1 MKAWCIWCQTGSPPN
16 PLSDKEMV
24 WIHTKCFEQLMDVHD
39 KIEHVTEY
47 MNGTLPRLAENGN
60 KIGYDSAVQFLVS
73 MDDFKRRW
81 NNSMNFI
88 RTQLVDGSETG
99 VKT

>member
-1 MKAWCIWCQTGSPPN
+1 MKAWCIWCQTGSLPN

-47 MNGTLPRLAENGN
+47 MKGTLPRLNQNGD
-60 KIGYDSAVQFLVS
+60 KIGYESAARFLAS
-73 MDDFKRRW
+73 MDDFNRRW

-88 RTQLVDGSETG
+88 RSQLTG
-99 VKT
+99 NKQEVK